1 MLVRRIRDRREEGG
15 RETEGKRKRKEREGR
30 LERYGVPIKPQGLG
44 CQFVFERSTG
54 GTVPSF
60 LRDISFY
67 KRPKGG
73 KRRQKLGGWRGGADT
88 TEGWIQGLMRRGGW
102 LGNQFCLL
110 YLTDP

>member
-1 MLVRRIRDRREEGG
+1 M
-15 RETEGKRKRKEREGR
+15 RKNNR
-30 LERYGVPIKPQGLG
+30 VPIKPQGMG
-44 CQFVFERSTG
+44 CQFVFECSTG
-54 GTVPSF
+54 GPVPSF

-73 KRRQKLGGWRGGADT
+73 ELRQKLGDGGIVM
-88 TEGWIQGLMRRGGW
+88 IQGRDWRKELQRRGGW

>member
-1 MLVRRIRDRREEGG
+1 M
-15 RETEGKRKRKEREGR
+15 
-30 LERYGVPIKPQGLG
+30 PIKPQGLD

-73 KRRQKLGGWRGGADT
+73 KGDKNWGGGGGTDT
-88 TEGWIQGLMRRGGW
+88 TEGWMEGVAEEGW
-102 LGNQFCLL
+102 LVRESVLPTIFN
-110 YLTDP
+110 

>member
-1 MLVRRIRDRREEGG
+1 MLVRRIRDRQEEGG
-15 RETEGKRKRKEREGR
+15 RETEIERKKEGGRERE
-30 LERYGVPIKPQGLG
+30 RYRVPIKPQGLD

-73 KRRQKLGGWRGGADT
+73 KRRQKLGGWKGGTDT
-88 TEGWIQGLMRRGGW
+88 REGWMEGVTEEGW
-102 LGNQFCLL
+102 LVRESVLPTIFN
-110 YLTDP
+110 

>member
-1 MLVRRIRDRREEGG
+1 M
-15 RETEGKRKRKEREGR
+15 
-30 LERYGVPIKPQGLG
+30 PIKPQGLD

-73 KRRQKLGGWRGGADT
+73 KGDKNWGGTDT
-88 TEGWIQGLMRRGGW
+88 TEGWMEGVTEEGW
-102 LGNQFCLL
+102 LVRESVLPTIFN
-110 YLTDP
+110 

>member
-1 MLVRRIRDRREEGG
+1 M
-15 RETEGKRKRKEREGR
+15 
-30 LERYGVPIKPQGLG
+30 PIKPQGLD

-73 KRRQKLGGWRGGADT
+73 KRRQKNWGGWKGGADMGWMEGVME
-88 TEGWIQGLMRRGGW
+88 EGWLVRESVLPTIF
-102 LGNQFCLL
+102 N
-110 YLTDP
+110 

>member
-15 RETEGKRKRKEREGR
+15 REMEGKKGR
-30 LERYGVPIKPQGLG
+30 GSLRERYRVPIKPQGLD

-73 KRRQKLGGWRGGADT
+73 KRRQKLGGWKGGGDT
-88 TEGWIQGLMRRGGW
+88 REG
-102 LGNQFCLL
+102 
-110 YLTDP
+110 